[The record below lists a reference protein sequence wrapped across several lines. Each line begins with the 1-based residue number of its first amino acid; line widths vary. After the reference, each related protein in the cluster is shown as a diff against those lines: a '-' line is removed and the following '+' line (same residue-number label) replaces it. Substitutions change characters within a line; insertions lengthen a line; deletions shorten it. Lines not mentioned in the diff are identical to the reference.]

1 MVQGIL
7 SIPPGSTLQSKL
19 PCKIAHKNS
28 PNDDSRSCPRMVR
41 EQNLVTLEG
50 LLQDSTILANVE
62 GDSLRVDAC
71 PNINFRCL

>member
-1 MVQGIL
+1 
-7 SIPPGSTLQSKL
+7 
-19 PCKIAHKNS
+19 
-28 PNDDSRSCPRMVR
+28 MVR